1 MKRNGEQVSCQ
12 SNCQLHT
19 RIPAITNGYRR
30 TPKIDPSGAKAP
42 GKPFGALW
50 QRPCAGAFGA
60 GVIQYLSISLSRGLA
75 RTTRQS
81 RFHQK
86 VLCKL

>member
-1 MKRNGEQVSCQ
+1 MRRNGGQVGCQ
-12 SNCQLHT
+12 SNCQLIA
-19 RIPAITNGYRR
+19 RIQAITNGYGR
-30 TPKIDPSGAKAP
+30 TPDTDTSGTNP
-42 GKPFGALW
+42 CEKPFGGVMRLSTSS
-50 QRPCAGAFGA
+50 AFGA